1 MLLTKEFEFD
11 SAHYLPNYY
20 GKCERMHG
28 HTYKLQVTVEG
39 KVGENGLLIDFVIL
53 KKIVKE
59 RVLDKLDHH
68 LLNDF
73 LEVPSA
79 ENVAIWIWNEL
90 VDLKDNI
97 KAQLEDPNLP
107 ESVIKYFKEQEG
119 EVKMDGFTEQIHLHE
134 VKLWETSTSW
144 VTYRGQ

>member
-1 MLLTKEFEFD
+1 MLVTKEFEFD

-53 KKIVKE
+53 KKMVKE
-59 RVLDKLDHH
+59 KVLDQLDHQV
-68 LLNDF
+68 LNDF

-79 ENVAIWIWNEL
+79 ENVAIWIWNQL
-90 VDLKDNI
+90 VDLKANI
-97 KAQLEDPNLP
+97 KEQLEDPNLP
-107 ESVIKYFKEQEG
+107 ESVTKYFKDKDG
-119 EVKMDGFTEQIHLHE
+119 KMDTSGFTEQIHLYE
-134 VKLWETSTSW
+134 VSLWETSTAW
-144 VTYRGQ
+144 VTYRGK